1 MDRLH
6 SHPHCLVCEEPVE
19 QGLRFAGAVV
29 CPACE
34 REVVEAEAGDP
45 RYDWLVGRFRT
56 FWEGLAEAAASSD

>member
-1 MDRLH
+1 M
-6 SHPHCLVCEEPVE
+6 CEEPVE